1 MKIAI
6 HLDLARQ
13 WDATLEK
20 LSPEEDHIAIIEI
33 CMMLGT
39 TLLNTIFHKRGIR
52 EEEYDQNHTARPP
65 IPKEVEV
72 KITSEVRDIMNEL
85 HYIEQMRGLYCRG
98 ISGKLRD
105 PRNLPDLDPAVT
117 AECLLKIEKIRRF
130 AAKVMEE

>member
-13 WDATLEK
+13 WEATLGK

-39 TLLNTIFHKRGIR
+39 TLLTTIFHKRGIR
-52 EEEYDQNHTARPP
+52 EEEYDQNHTTRPP

-98 ISGKLRD
+98 ISGKLQD

-117 AECLLKIEKIRRF
+117 AKCLSKIEKIRRF